1 MFSNNQ
7 LFALWNVKNNVK
19 NDRDVKIHNL
29 ILPEQQPKN

>member
-29 ILPEQQPKN
+29 ILPELN